1 MTTLREMSEAEGVV
15 PFFLNRAMS
24 WERWFDRWR
33 ENRHF
38 DWALGML
45 HGIFDGA
52 LAFEPRAVM
61 HLIALIHGTVGRHE
75 GHEGHPC
82 YAGCGYLQLHEK
94 AVAMLVQKFLKT
106 DQEEPHYAIE
116 MLDANPELVAL
127 LLSVLGAQTVGF
139 GVPHHDKVVIAFLER
154 LDRVLRNRERSASG
168 RDLSA
173 LRATLSQN
181 RPLLFETFIRYHQY
195 RLCLSSLEEATGTD
209 EMLNDLSALEELMPN
224 YLEVTPRRSMEEAL
238 RGALRFPNSYVGRF
252 ATIYVTLRAVYR
264 QKQGVA
270 E

>member
-1 MTTLREMSEAEGVV
+1 MTTLTEMSAIEGVI

-33 ENRHF
+33 TNQHF

-61 HLIALIHGTVGRHE
+61 HLIALIQGTIGKHE
-75 GHEGHPC
+75 GHEGRPC

-106 DQEEPHYAIE
+106 DQEESHYAIE
-116 MLDANPELVAL
+116 MLDANPDMVAL
-127 LLSVLGAQTVGF
+127 LLSVLGAQIVGF
-139 GVPHHDKVVIAFLER
+139 GVPHHDKVVIAFLGR
-154 LDRVLRNRERSASG
+154 LDRVLRNRERSMSG
-168 RDLSA
+168 RYLTA

-181 RPLLFETFIRYHQY
+181 RALLFETFIRYHQY
-195 RLCLSSLEEATGTD
+195 RLCLSSLEEATDTD
-209 EMLNDLSALEELMPN
+209 EMLNDLKALEELMIK
-224 YLEVTPRRSMEEAL
+224 YLEVTPRRGMEVAL
-238 RGALRFPNSYVGRF
+238 TAALVRPNGYVGRF